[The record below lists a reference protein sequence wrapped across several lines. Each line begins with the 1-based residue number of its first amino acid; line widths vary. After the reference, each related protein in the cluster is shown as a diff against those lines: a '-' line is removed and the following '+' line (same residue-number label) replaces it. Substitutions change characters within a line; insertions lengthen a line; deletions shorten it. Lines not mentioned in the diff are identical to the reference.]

1 MLRDSFGIIW
11 DPSEGQEQGGWGC
24 KSSRTSSMSEI
35 YIFGLFTVL
44 RVARPKQVKQ
54 ENTIQSPQNMAIGT
68 VLIGNILGGGGESPT
83 PSLN

>member
-1 MLRDSFGIIW
+1 
-11 DPSEGQEQGGWGC
+11 
-24 KSSRTSSMSEI
+24 MSEI

-68 VLIGNILGGGGESPT
+68 VLIGNILGEGRGESPA

>member
-1 MLRDSFGIIW
+1 MLRDSVGIIW